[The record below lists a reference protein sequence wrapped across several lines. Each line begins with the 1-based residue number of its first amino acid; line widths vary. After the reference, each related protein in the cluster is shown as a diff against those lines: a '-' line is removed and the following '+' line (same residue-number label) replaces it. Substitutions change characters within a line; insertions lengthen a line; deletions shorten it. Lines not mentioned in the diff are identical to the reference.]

1 MNSSQLTLSQQEIAE
16 IEQHKYF
23 MSEKAGYD
31 VGWECAEQDWR
42 ERFVGETQTSN
53 TTDDAPQKQPGSAP
67 PPKGL
72 GRFFKRL
79 ISKAAV

>member
-1 MNSSQLTLSQQEIAE
+1 MNSSQSTLSQQEIAE

-23 MSEKAGYD
+23 MSEKAGHD

-42 ERFVGETQTSN
+42 ENFPGATQSSN
-53 TTDDAPQKQPGSAP
+53 ATDDTTQRKTSSAP